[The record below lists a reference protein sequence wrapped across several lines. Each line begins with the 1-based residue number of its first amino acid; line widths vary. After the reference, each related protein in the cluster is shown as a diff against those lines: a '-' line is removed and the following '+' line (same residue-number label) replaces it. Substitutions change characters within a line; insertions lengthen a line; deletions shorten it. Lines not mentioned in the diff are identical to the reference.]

1 MHTKKK
7 NCQFKKII
15 AKQRVLWNLVQAF
28 KFCVELVYVHV
39 FSLFSIERIFVKNLF
54 QYSDPHIAKFVSRE
68 IEVFSSSLW
77 QILIPHITL
86 VFCKPLF
93 HLSIRLTN
101 ILDVT
106 FLACDQI
113 NDIWWCAVNFLNNL
127 MMVIRS
133 CCFHMITCCYVW
145 AVDTYQEFFFL
156 VWKLKKVFLL
166 WPEFVSDFS
175 VFCMLLKGEEEIP
188 PLGEGLAP
196 LFCSVSL

>member
-15 AKQRVLWNLVQAF
+15 AKQRVLWNLVQTF

-39 FSLFSIERIFVKNLF
+39 FSLFSIERIFVENLF

-93 HLSIRLTN
+93 HLLIRLTN

-106 FLACDQI
+106 FLACDLCPKEDFF
-113 NDIWWCAVNFLNNL
+113 DISAWKVHTKEYIYNIFIFFSITGKNFT
-127 MMVIRS
+127 IIWY
-133 CCFHMITCCYVW
+133 F
-145 AVDTYQEFFFL
+145 
-156 VWKLKKVFLL
+156 
-166 WPEFVSDFS
+166 
-175 VFCMLLKGEEEIP
+175 
-188 PLGEGLAP
+188 
-196 LFCSVSL
+196 